1 MEESTSTILKK
12 GTQNTI
18 IEENTSAPNLVGSR
32 SIKDLE
38 VTAEVQHQEQEEQH
52 LMNAPRAISTKE
64 YDNVLQGNKSNH
76 AESTPSESSSPSII
90 IADEKNLGINKE
102 EYKEQK
108 EQKTSSI
115 DKELDI
121 ITTDTNKETSS
132 TSTTTFN
139 TQPTIE
145 NHENA
150 QQINI
155 KEPTSSSSSSSLS
168 SVIID
173 TPKDNKLGL

>member
-1 MEESTSTILKK
+1 MEESTSTVFKK
-12 GTQNTI
+12 GAQNTI
-18 IEENTSAPNLVGSR
+18 IEENMSVPNLSGSR

-38 VTAEVQHQEQEEQH
+38 VTTEVQHQEQEEPQ
-52 LMNAPRAISTKE
+52 LMGAPRYISTKKH
-64 YDNVLQGNKSNH
+64 DNVLQDNKPRH
-76 AESTPSESSSPSII
+76 VESTPCESSSPSII

-108 EQKTSSI
+108 EQKTSST
-115 DKELDI
+115 DKELNI

-132 TSTTTFN
+132 TSTTIFN
-139 TQPTIE
+139 IQSTIE
-145 NHENA
+145 NHENT

-155 KEPTSSSSSSSLS
+155 KEPTTTISSSSSSI
-168 SVIID
+168 IID

>member
-18 IEENTSAPNLVGSR
+18 IEENTSAPNLVGSK

-38 VTAEVQHQEQEEQH
+38 VTAEVQHQEQEKEH

-64 YDNVLQGNKSNH
+64 HDHVLQDNKSNH
-76 AESTPSESSSPSII
+76 AESTPFESSSPSII

-115 DKELDI
+115 DKELDT
-121 ITTDTNKETSS
+121 ITTDTNRETSS
-132 TSTTTFN
+132 TSATTFN

-155 KEPTSSSSSSSLS
+155 KEPTSSTSSLS